1 MHDRLPQKGMCSGYV
16 TCLNRKFSHWFTI
29 VREKKK
35 MDSFNKVLHT
45 WRDQT
50 RPVHRRAA
58 QLGNKW

>member
-1 MHDRLPQKGMCSGYV
+1 
-16 TCLNRKFSHWFTI
+16 
-29 VREKKK
+29 